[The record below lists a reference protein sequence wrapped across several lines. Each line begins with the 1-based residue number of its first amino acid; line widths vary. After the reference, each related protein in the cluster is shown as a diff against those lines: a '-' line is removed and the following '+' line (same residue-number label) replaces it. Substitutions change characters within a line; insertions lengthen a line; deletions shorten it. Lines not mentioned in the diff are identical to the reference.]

1 MKLKVIALSAA
12 VALILLVAIFI
23 ALMRGPDLSQYRNL
37 IEPRFTEMPSQK
49 MIEVESSGD
58 PNVVAGKAL
67 GLLFKTYFSIRGGPK
82 GSHQPAPRA
91 RWSKALD
98 SPKSQWVGRYGI
110 PVPNE
115 VTALPPVKSGEG
127 LTPELVTWEYGPVA
141 EILHVGPYT
150 AEAPTISRL
159 KKFIVESGF
168 EVIGEHEEEY
178 LKGPGMFFKGNPE
191 KYYTIIRYRIRRSAA
206 QGASP
211 E

>member
-1 MKLKVIALSAA
+1 M
-12 VALILLVAIFI
+12 
-23 ALMRGPDLSQYRNL
+23 
-37 IEPRFTEMPSQK
+37 
-49 MIEVESSGD
+49 
-58 PNVVAGKAL
+58 
-67 GLLFKTYFSIRGGPK
+67 
-82 GSHQPAPRA
+82 
-91 RWSKALD
+91 
-98 SPKSQWVGRYGI
+98 
-110 PVPNE
+110 
-115 VTALPPVKSGEG
+115 
-127 LTPELVTWEYGPVA
+127 A